1 MSEKIEQIKAVFA
14 KYGGEVKLS
23 ALHRGT
29 EHENELEI
37 KKQPTD
43 IPSNERQLA
52 RIVETF
58 AAGKQHFF
66 ISTSGTWLGL
76 GPSLEFQKQ
85 LAICLKVMIDLSA
98 IDPALV
104 GPEEKQA

>member
-29 EHENELEI
+29 KYENELEI
-37 KKQPTD
+37 KKQPD
-43 IPSNERQLA
+43 GIPSNDLA

-58 AAGKQHFF
+58 AKGKQHFF

-76 GPSLEFQKQ
+76 ALSLEFQKQ

-104 GPEEKQA
+104 GPEEKQ